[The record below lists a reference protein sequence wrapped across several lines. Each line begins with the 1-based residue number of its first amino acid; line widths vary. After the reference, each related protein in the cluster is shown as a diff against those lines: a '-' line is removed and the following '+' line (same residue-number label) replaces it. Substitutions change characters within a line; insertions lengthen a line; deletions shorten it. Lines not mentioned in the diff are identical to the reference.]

1 MKVGGYGSLVII
13 EYKYSYSHQ
22 MVSMKKL
29 SSNSLTCILVIL
41 GFLVGV
47 SLRDFV
53 GQFEKSNK
61 KIETNFL
68 KFADNNSAHKKHALL
83 ESNFINS
90 DNKWKIQMHYRGT
103 QQKQRSKGGFYS
115 QVGQDVTLLSIFE
128 NNFDGFFIDLASND
142 AQYLSNTLALE
153 RHLGWHGLCIE
164 PNPRYHTAY
173 KERSCTLV
181 DAVAG
186 KFDNETIS
194 FVFDDALGG
203 ISGFDKTIADNKNGV
218 MFQTVSLESIFKKMN
233 VPQVINYM
241 SLDVEGA
248 ELYVM
253 STFPFHKYRFDVITV
268 ERPRMLRVLLE
279 KNDYVYVTDHGT

>member
-1 MKVGGYGSLVII
+1 MTN
-13 EYKYSYSHQ
+13 
-22 MVSMKKL
+22 MRKL
-29 SSNSLTCILVIL
+29 SSNSLTYILVVL

-53 GQFEKSNK
+53 GQFEKSNE
-61 KIETNFL
+61 KIETNFI
-68 KFADNNSAHKKHALL
+68 HP
-83 ESNFINS
+83 
-90 DNKWKIQMHYRGT
+90 DNKWKIQMHYNGI
-103 QQKQRSKGGFYS
+103 QQKQLSKSGFYS

-128 NNFDGFFIDLASND
+128 NKFDGFFVDLASNH
-142 AQYLSNTLALE
+142 AQLLSNTLALE
-153 RHLGWHGLCIE
+153 RHLGWQGLCIE
-164 PNPRYHTAY
+164 PNPRYHAAY
-173 KERSCTLV
+173 KERICTLV
-181 DAVAG
+181 DAIAG
-186 KFDNETIS
+186 KFDNEKIS

-203 ISGFDKTIADNKNGV
+203 ISGFDKTTTHNENGTKL
-218 MFQTVSLESIFKKMN
+218 QTVSLESIFKKMN
-233 VPQVINYM
+233 VPTVINYM

>member
-1 MKVGGYGSLVII
+1 
-13 EYKYSYSHQ
+13 
-22 MVSMKKL
+22 MKKL
-29 SSNSLTCILVIL
+29 SSNYLVYL
-41 GFLVGV
+41 RVVVGFLVGV
-47 SLRDFV
+47 SLREFV
-53 GQFEKSNK
+53 GRFEKSHD
-61 KIETNFL
+61 KIGTTFT
-68 KFADNNSAHKKHALL
+68 KFADNSSAHRNHALL
-83 ESNFINS
+83 ESNVMNKDS
-90 DNKWKIQMHYRGT
+90 KWKMQMHYKGT
-103 QQKQRSKGGFYS
+103 QQKQLSKGGFYS

-128 NNFDGFFIDLASND
+128 DKFDGFFVDLASND
-142 AQYLSNTLALE
+142 AQSLSNTLALE
-153 RHLGWHGLCIE
+153 RHLGWQGLCIE
-164 PNPRYHTAY
+164 PNPQYHAAY

-194 FVFDDALGG
+194 FIFDDALGG
-203 ISGFDKTIADNKNGV
+203 ISGFDKTTAHNKKV
-218 MFQTVSLESIFKKMN
+218 VKFQTVSLESIFQKMN
-233 VPQVINYM
+233 VPPVINYM